1 MSRPQSP
8 LSIQAAYMAGPGG
21 GALLVAVP
29 LPSAR
34 MPLRASLLRRVS
46 PLTQRCSPRHVS
58 LRKWSVRGF
67 GELRVRTTT

>member
-1 MSRPQSP
+1 MVR
-8 LSIQAAYMAGPGG
+8 
-21 GALLVAVP
+21 

-34 MPLRASLLRRVS
+34 IPLRASLLRRVS